1 MQSSGCVR
9 RTLDGFDGL
18 PTHRPPRAPKAQLG
32 AAAYGAPKFA
42 SRTTGS
48 SVERVFDASC
58 LELSVPLVI
67 RPPRGRDHRLPG
79 RGLSRR
85 HAEPVRW
92 SQYVPGGLLA
102 DVLAQP
108 ADTAAEHREFEV
120 LERIGGWE

>member
-32 AAAYGAPKFA
+32 AAAYGAPEFA

-48 SVERVFDASC
+48 IVERMFDVSC

-67 RPPRGRDHRLPG
+67 RPPEEEIIDCLVEDYPG
-79 RGLSRR
+79 GT
-85 HAEPVRW
+85 AEPVRW

-108 ADTAAEHREFEV
+108 ADTAAEHREFEA
-120 LERIGGWE
+120 LERIGGWK